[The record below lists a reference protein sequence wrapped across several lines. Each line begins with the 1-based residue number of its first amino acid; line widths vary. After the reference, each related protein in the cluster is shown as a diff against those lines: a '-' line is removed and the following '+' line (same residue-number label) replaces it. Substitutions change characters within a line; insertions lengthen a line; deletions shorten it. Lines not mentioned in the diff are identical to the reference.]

1 MAAPSK
7 YLRVDADGV
16 SRLILDD
23 AEVVMAGMNRMHFYR
38 LTGATP
44 EEATDEQVEQFFSLR
59 SQEDETGE
67 RITEKLATESAT
79 DMVTRE
85 LKILNLPQVMDA
97 DNAVSGDTAGP
108 SYPSGRESASGQ
120 PSDAVQA
127 RPPSVQPPT
136 TSNRHV
142 DSPLG
147 APPRHQ
153 VGGAGM
159 PPAPRYQPTSSE
171 GGSASSSAP
180 EAASSAATPGPTN
193 AGDRPASRYV
203 RAEGDVLYLQS
214 PDGGEQ
220 RVTQYMR
227 THFLRMIEKDIGQ
240 AEDADIE
247 LWFKSQGSLDAG
259 TSMQEAR
266 SQSLLA
272 EALKAAGNL
281 KLQELEILQQ
291 VVDSWIA
298 ARRSEQG
305 GQ

>member
-1 MAAPSK
+1 MAPPSK

-16 SRLILDD
+16 ARLTLDD
-23 AEVVMAGMNRMHFYR
+23 ADVVMAGMNRMHFYR

-44 EEATDEQVEQFFSLR
+44 EEATDEQVERYFALR
-59 SQEDETGE
+59 SQEDATGE
-67 RITEKLATESAT
+67 RVTEKLATESAT

-97 DNAVSGDTAGP
+97 DNAVSADAAGP
-108 SYPSGRESASGQ
+108 SYPTGRESASGQ
-120 PSDAVQA
+120 PGDVAQA
-127 RPPSVQPPT
+127 RSPSAQPPAAST
-136 TSNRHV
+136 RRV

-159 PPAPRYQPTSSE
+159 PPAPRYQPAGAEGRRARSST
-171 GGSASSSAP
+171 P
-180 EAASSAATPGPTN
+180 QAAGSAATPDETN
-193 AGDRPASRYV
+193 SGNRPASRYV

-227 THFLRMIEKDIGQ
+227 THFLRMIEKDIEQ

-281 KLQELEILQQ
+281 KLSELELLEQ
-291 VVDSWIA
+291 VVQSWLV
-298 ARRSEQG
+298 ARRSEG
-305 GQ
+305 ND